1 MNTVLMVV
9 YRVYEMLLLLKIMMH
24 RAVIFG
30 MLIWCFFFLVS
41 CGPSTKS
48 TIQEFGKEKI
58 EVESLTTAEK
68 DSMRQHIVEG
78 LKRGVEHYSL
88 NAGDVLE
95 IMYHIDLIKLNTPY
109 RVGVQDEVSVEFQYH
124 PGLNRTVVV
133 RPDGKITLP
142 IKGDFEIGGETPEQS
157 ARIIAKGFSDI
168 MRDPVITVTVNKFS
182 SKIFALQKAITNSPR
197 GQAKKILVSPD
208 GYVYL
213 PLLDGVKAAGKNIDV
228 LEGEVQKLYDL
239 EFKNLKVSF
248 LLESIRGRKIFVFG
262 QVGNPGKL
270 DEDHPVMVSQAIAQA
285 GGVSKEGTLEHV
297 KVLLIS
303 KDNQP
308 VMRTVNLK
316 RVIEEGR
323 FEEDVLLPDNSV
335 VYVPRTDVAK
345 AGKWVDDYIRRILT
359 WNGVDFSINYQ
370 LVR

>member
-1 MNTVLMVV
+1 M
-9 YRVYEMLLLLKIMMH
+9 LLKILMN
-24 RAVIFG
+24 RIVVLVLLAYCI
-30 MLIWCFFFLVS
+30 FFFVS

-58 EVESLTTAEK
+58 EVESLSVTEK
-68 DSMRQHIVEG
+68 TVMRQHIVEG
-78 LKRGVEHYSL
+78 LKQGMEHYSL
-88 NAGDVLE
+88 NSGDVLE
-95 IMYHIDLIKLNTPY
+95 IMYHIDLIKLKTPY

-142 IKGDFEIGGETPEQS
+142 IKGDFEIGGETPEQG
-157 ARIIAKGFSDI
+157 AQIIAKGFSDI
-168 MRDPVITVTVNKFS
+168 IRDPVITVTVNKFS

-197 GQAKKILVSPD
+197 GQEKRILVSPD

-213 PLLDGVKAAGKNIDV
+213 PLLDGLKAAGKNIDA
-228 LEGEVQKLYDL
+228 LESEIQMLYDR
-239 EFKNLKVSF
+239 EFKNLKVS
-248 LLESIRGRKIFVFG
+248 LMLESIRGRKIFVFG
-262 QVGNPGKL
+262 QVNSPGKL
-270 DEDHPVMVSQAIAQA
+270 DEDHPIMVSQAIAQA
-285 GGVSKEGTLEHV
+285 GGVSNDGTLEHV

-308 VMRTVNLK
+308 VMRTVNLR

-345 AGKWVDDYIRRILT
+345 AGKFVDDYIRRILT
-359 WNGVDFSINYQ
+359 WNGADFSINYQ